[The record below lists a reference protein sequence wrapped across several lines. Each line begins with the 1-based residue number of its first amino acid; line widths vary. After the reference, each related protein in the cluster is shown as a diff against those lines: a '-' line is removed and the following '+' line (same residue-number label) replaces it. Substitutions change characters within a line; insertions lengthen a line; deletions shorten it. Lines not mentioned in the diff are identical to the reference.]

1 MSEANMKMVV
11 FAEEYELKPI
21 EAMFLAGLFEKAA
34 EVAEKPLIE
43 VIKLAIC
50 NAEVGNYIAG
60 LARKVGATPEAAVE
74 YKKFAGSAA

>member
-1 MSEANMKMVV
+1 MSEENMKMVV

-50 NAEVGNYIAG
+50 NAEV
-60 LARKVGATPEAAVE
+60 ARKVGATPEAAVE